1 MIDNMIV
8 KNLENFDRSLLL
20 LIFSLILKY
29 NIKKVDRLNIAE
41 LNEFILECEYFSSRE
56 EYENLKAKIS
66 YKELKSF
73 AMECLQNDLIHFN
86 SYENNFLKRKIFRS
100 NKIIAD
106 INFNNDLLI
115 ALIGMNQSN
124 QLVA

>member
-1 MIDNMIV
+1 MIDNMIY
-8 KNLENFDRSLLL
+8 KNLDNFDRSLLL

-56 EYENLKAKIS
+56 EYENLKSKIS

-73 AMECLQNDLIHFN
+73 AMECLQNDLINFH
-86 SYENNFLKRKIFRS
+86 SYESNFLKRKIFRS

-115 ALIGMNQSN
+115 ALISMNHAN

>member
-1 MIDNMIV
+1 MMDNMIV
-8 KNLENFDRSLLL
+8 KNLDNFDRSLLL
-20 LIFSLILKY
+20 LVFSLILKY
-29 NIKKVDRLNIAE
+29 NIKKVDRLNVAE
-41 LNEFILECEYFSSRE
+41 LNEFILECEYFSSVE
-56 EYENLKAKIS
+56 EYENLKSKIS

-73 AMECLQNDLIHFN
+73 AMECLQNDLIHFH
-86 SYENNFLKRKIFRS
+86 SYENNFLKRKIIKS

-115 ALIGMNQSN
+115 ALIGLNQSN